1 MDKTVLFILVSDRM
15 PDCDCRQTTAILQ
28 NAASQLAPLAQ
39 KISELQ
45 LASDAA
51 FETDVHATPPWSFS
65 APTLQGFVLLFFTIS
80 FVALACMATFM
91 VNSISGSRSAGIT
104 FVSFLLV
111 AVLLFVVIRRY
122 A

>member
-1 MDKTVLFILVSDRM
+1 MS
-15 PDCDCRQTTAILQ
+15 CDCSTSIATLKTAV
-28 NAASQLAPLAQ
+28 AQLAPLAQ
-39 KISELQ
+39 KMSELQ

-51 FETDVHATPPWSFS
+51 FESDVHATPPGSFS

-91 VNSISGSRSAGIT
+91 VNSISGSRAAATT
-104 FVSFLLV
+104 FGSFLLV
-111 AVLLFVVIRRY
+111 AVVLFAVIVRY